1 MSEVC
6 VDRMRLEHISGFIY
20 LGYVLDESSTDE
32 AEYHGKVASG
42 RRVAGAII
50 FLVCSDSFHYQSS
63 DSRHRFHTPSSVFYL
78 ICLVSFPEC

>member
-32 AEYHGKVASG
+32 AEYQGKVGVKRNWWVLGQPKRERGAVIQGGSRG
-42 RRVAGAII
+42 IDHPTRRRTQDPV
-50 FLVCSDSFHYQSS
+50 
-63 DSRHRFHTPSSVFYL
+63 
-78 ICLVSFPEC
+78 